1 MSLPAARISA
11 VAGSPS
17 LAARLPLRVLVCEDN
32 HIGQKVATC
41 LLQQLGYRPDLAEN
55 GREALERL
63 DAQTYDFIFMDLLMP
78 EMGGLEATRAIR
90 LRQKDP
96 ASHPN
101 YRSRITIVTMTACA
115 MQGDREKCLAAGMD
129 DYLSKP
135 MRLDDMR
142 AMIERWGSSS
152 ARAAAARARVVGNTS
167 TASGGSAA
175 PATPPVDLERLRELT
190 DGTEGGLG
198 ELVALYLEQT
208 TLQMEQLVTAVR
220 HRQADSVRRIAHS
233 CAGASVTCGVRDLV
247 PLLRHLERLGTE
259 ANLANAEALCA
270 AATNEVARLRAFLEP
285 HSRPAAELVGQV

>member
-11 VAGSPS
+11 VAGAPS
-17 LAARLPLRVLVCEDN
+17 LATRLPLRVLVCEDN

-41 LLQQLGYRPDLAEN
+41 LLQQLGYRPDLVEN
-55 GREALERL
+55 GREALARL
-63 DAQTYDFIFMDLLMP
+63 EAQACDFILMDLLMP

-90 LRQKDP
+90 LRQKDL

-101 YRSRITIVTMTACA
+101 YRCPITIVAMTACA
-115 MQGDREKCLAAGMD
+115 MQGDREKCFAAGMD

-135 MRLDDMR
+135 MRLEDMR
-142 AMIERWGSSS
+142 AMIERWGSPST
-152 ARAAAARARVVGNTS
+152 RAAAARARVVG
-167 TASGGSAA
+167 TASAGASGSAA
-175 PATPPVDLERLRELT
+175 RARPPVDLERLRELT

-198 ELVALYLEQT
+198 ELVDLYLEQT
-208 TLQMEQLVTAVR
+208 TLQLEQLVTAIR

-247 PLLRHLERLGTE
+247 PLLRHLERLGAE

-270 AATNEVARLRAFLEP
+270 ATTGEFTRLRAFLEP
-285 HSRPAAELVGQV
+285 HSRPVAELVGQV